1 MQTHFLKV
9 STVLSAFLLAMAV
22 MFGSFGTDIKV
33 TEAKATA
40 SCTADYST
48 LAGAGTDAQD
58 LAAAKGIAETLCT
71 VGKGGTV
78 TLTIK
83 TTESE
88 GVVLYNKDGGTDS
101 GPLTN
106 GTDDNLAESTVI
118 GLSSGAQ
125 GIIINGDSAATT
137 AATGAYVNT
146 TLGATGK
153 YTAKFT
159 ITVGNVPGY
168 AVLGF
173 DETGVA
179 SNVVYTTHANA
190 ASRANAIGILV
201 LGNPVDEKTTT
212 DDDGDG
218 VKSDDNCDSDKD
230 GTAGEA
236 AQDTACSDF
245 SVSVALAALSSTATV
260 SYDPMD
266 TFGRRVSGLVTLSVP
281 DTTTCTWN
289 ESGTKSLIFNASATA
304 ADTAVLVGCPTS
316 GNQKITATAAY
327 SGSYGAQTMT
337 ANITRSDSAVGT
349 VTSVVY
355 TDCTEPSNKC
365 TVSSALANSAELA
378 AQDNDVDDT
387 DGANHDMYYVLV
399 KISDDAGNLIDG
411 KTVSWTDGDGSTLTG
426 AGSGLD
432 VVMTVY
438 DGATLTEVTHISS
451 DTEDNA
457 DGSDAADGTM
467 KYGFAALKKGVH
479 TLTFKES
486 ISGISS
492 SVTLSVRGPGTQASI
507 AGPDTIEAGGIGVYV
522 VSATDAN
529 GFTPQGSTAATFIVT
544 GLGSGVGAGK
554 SVPTGGTLA
563 ISATLG
569 ANITVVSPAAGGSG
583 TVAVIIGTKV
593 VDSKVVSYN
602 SNSAATV
609 SGTGCTGSSTGSY
622 TCVVTGGGSA
632 SAIATAAGAVSVWQS
647 DANGV
652 LQGYVV
658 GTPDFVDT
666 GLASTASI
674 ASNSAIIVVR

>member
-1 MQTHFLKV
+1 
-9 STVLSAFLLAMAV
+9 
-22 MFGSFGTDIKV
+22 
-33 TEAKATA
+33 
-40 SCTADYST
+40 
-48 LAGAGTDAQD
+48 
-58 LAAAKGIAETLCT
+58 
-71 VGKGGTV
+71 
-78 TLTIK
+78 
-83 TTESE
+83 
-88 GVVLYNKDGGTDS
+88 
-101 GPLTN
+101 
-106 GTDDNLAESTVI
+106 
-118 GLSSGAQ
+118 
-125 GIIINGDSAATT
+125 
-137 AATGAYVNT
+137 
-146 TLGATGK
+146 
-153 YTAKFT
+153 
-159 ITVGNVPGY
+159 VGNVPGY
-168 AVLGF
+168 AVLAF

-179 SNVVYTTHANA
+179 SNVVGTQA
-190 ASRANAIGILV
+190 AGYAARANHIGILV

-218 VKSDDNCDSDKD
+218 VMTDDHCDSNKN
-230 GTAGEA
+230 GTGGEA
-236 AQDTACSDF
+236 GDSACSDF

-266 TFGRRVSGLVTLSVP
+266 TFGRRVAGLVTLSVP

-289 ESGTKSLIFNASATA
+289 ESGTKTLIFNASATA

-337 ANITRSDSAVGT
+337 TNVTRTNSAVGT
-349 VTSVVY
+349 VSAVVY
-355 TDCTEPSNKC
+355 TDCTEPANKC
-365 TVSSALANSAELA
+365 TVSSALANSAQLA
-378 AQDNDVDDT
+378 AQDNDDDDT
-387 DGANHDMYYVLV
+387 DGKGDDQYYVLV
-399 KISDDAGNLIDG
+399 KVSDDAGNLISG

-426 AGSGLD
+426 AGTGLD

-438 DGATLTEVTHISS
+438 DGDTNGETTHIAT
-451 DTEDNA
+451 DVEDNG
-457 DGSDAADGTM
+457 DGSGAADGM
-467 KYGFAALKKGVH
+467 LKYGFATLKKGVH

-529 GFTPQGSTAATFIVT
+529 GFAPQGSTAATFIVT

-554 SVPTGGTLA
+554 SVPTDGTLA

-632 SAIATAAGAVSVWQS
+632 SAIATAAGAVSIWQS
-647 DANGV
+647 DADGV

>member
-22 MFGSFGTDIKV
+22 MFGSFGTDVKV
-33 TEAKATA
+33 AEAKATA
-40 SCTADYST
+40 TCTADYSSGVT
-48 LAGAGTDAQD
+48 SGDDAAD
-58 LAAAKGIAETLCT
+58 LVVHKGIAETLCT

-83 TTESE
+83 TNESE
-88 GVVLYNKDGGTDS
+88 GVVLYNLDNGTDV

-106 GTDDNLAESTVI
+106 GGGNLAESTII
-118 GLSSGAQ
+118 GLASSAQ

-137 AATGAYVNT
+137 AATGAFVNT

-218 VKSDDNCDSDKD
+218 VLSDDNCDSDKD
-230 GTAGEA
+230 GTTGEA
-236 AQDTACSDF
+236 ADSACSDF
-245 SVSVALAALSSTATV
+245 SVSVALAALASTATV

-337 ANITRSDSAVGT
+337 TNVTRSDSAVGT

-365 TVSSALANSAELA
+365 TVSSALANSAQLA

-387 DGANHDMYYVLV
+387 DGANHDMYYMLV
-399 KISDDAGNLIDG
+399 KISDDAGNLING

-426 AGSGLD
+426 AGTGLD

-438 DGATLTEVTHISS
+438 DGATTGETVHISS

-457 DGSDAADGTM
+457 DGSTAADGTM